1 MEKKNYKCLFMDHD
15 GVICLPEQFGR
26 RRKFTPSD
34 GWKSVFDGFDP
45 KAVKVLNKI
54 LEATDA
60 EIVISSDWR
69 FHGDLELLQQVYR
82 DCGVIKVP
90 IGMTTKGPVRSPDDF
105 PWFIVTEL
113 EQTRSLEIL
122 RYLRDH
128 PEITKWVAVDDLDM
142 SVRNGWGLTNFVLT
156 PRSYEGIKQVG
167 IKDKIIKFLNE

>member
-26 RRKFTPSD
+26 RRKFTSSD

-69 FHGDLELLQQVYR
+69 FHGDLELLQQVYL

>member
-1 MEKKNYKCLFMDHD
+1 MDHD

-142 SVRNGWGLTNFVLT
+142 SVRNGLGLTNFVLT

>member
-1 MEKKNYKCLFMDHD
+1 MNSKCIFLDHD

>member
-1 MEKKNYKCLFMDHD
+1 MDHD

-69 FHGDLELLQQVYR
+69 FDGDLELLQQVYR

>member
-1 MEKKNYKCLFMDHD
+1 MDHD

-26 RRKFTPSD
+26 RRKFTSSD

-69 FHGDLELLQQVYR
+69 FDGDLELLQQVYR

>member
-1 MEKKNYKCLFMDHD
+1 MEKKNYKCIFLDHD

>member
-69 FHGDLELLQQVYR
+69 FDGDLELLQQVYR

>member
-1 MEKKNYKCLFMDHD
+1 
-15 GVICLPEQFGR
+15 
-26 RRKFTPSD
+26 
-34 GWKSVFDGFDP
+34 
-45 KAVKVLNKI
+45 
-54 LEATDA
+54 
-60 EIVISSDWR
+60 
-69 FHGDLELLQQVYR
+69 
-82 DCGVIKVP
+82 
-90 IGMTTKGPVRSPDDF
+90 
-105 PWFIVTEL
+105 VTEL